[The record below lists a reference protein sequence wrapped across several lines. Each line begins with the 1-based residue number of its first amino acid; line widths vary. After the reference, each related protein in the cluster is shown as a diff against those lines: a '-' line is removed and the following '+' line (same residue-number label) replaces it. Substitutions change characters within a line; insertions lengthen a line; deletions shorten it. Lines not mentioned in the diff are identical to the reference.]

1 MIRCGTA
8 GWSYDDW
15 AGIVYPAPRPKN
27 FDPLRYLAGFF
38 DTVEI
43 NSTFYRPARPEVAHS
58 WAERVAERPE
68 FRFTAK
74 LWRRFTHERQEA
86 WTRAEVDRVRAVFDP
101 LAEAGRLG
109 AVLLQFPWSFRRTQ
123 ENREWLDDVAREFAG
138 YPLVLE
144 VRHESW
150 NTPAFYR
157 ELSERGIG
165 FVNIDQPLFARS
177 IRPSARAT
185 SPIGYVRV
193 HGRNYHD
200 WFRADA
206 APEQRYDYL
215 YTADELEPW
224 AQRARQIAERP
235 GTADVYVITN
245 NHYKGKGVANALM
258 LRSMLEGQPVPGPPP
273 LFAEYG
279 ALLEGYARPAPH
291 DAADAADATG

>member
-43 NSTFYRPARPEVAHS
+43 NSTFYRPARPEVARS

-86 WTRAEVDRVRAVFDP
+86 WTRAEVDRVRAAFDP

-258 LRSMLEGQPVPGPPP
+258 LRSMLEAQPVPGPPP

-291 DAADAADATG
+291 DAADAADAAG